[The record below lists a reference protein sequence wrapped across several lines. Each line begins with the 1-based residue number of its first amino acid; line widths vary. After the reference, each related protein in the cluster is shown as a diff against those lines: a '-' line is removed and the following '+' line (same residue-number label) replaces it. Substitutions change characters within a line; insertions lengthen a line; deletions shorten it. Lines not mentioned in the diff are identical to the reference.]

1 MSLPAERLLVLRRMS
16 ACFSGPGRGS
26 FTLVPKVSEALWER
40 ARQEKLRFGG
50 GRVSKGRAIVVVSRR
65 GDRVSLPGAFPK
77 RFANFGN
84 EMNEMSGT
92 L

>member
-1 MSLPAERLLVLRRMS
+1 MLFWA
-16 ACFSGPGRGS
+16 GS
-26 FTLVPKVSEALWER
+26 WEFHSRFTLALVWER

-50 GRVSKGRAIVVVSRR
+50 GRVSKGKAIVVVSRR